1 MKVKRLILKLVF
13 ICFLTVS
20 VLCIFTSCAGHSYD
34 GTATAY
40 LNAFTRFDYK
50 TMYDLLTPGS
60 QSAVDYDEFVNYHK
74 KVYDLLKV
82 QTVSVERGETV
93 DNGISKSY
101 NYTATFHSS
110 EYGELSYD
118 MQFEVYKKTDFYLVA
133 WTPSNVV
140 AGMNWNDRVFSSTLK
155 GNRGE
160 IFDRNGRVIVKN
172 DYAITIYGIKENFKD
187 NLPAVSTLISQILGT
202 DAQSVYDKF
211 SKSYG
216 DTGIFATMFKGELTK
231 EQEDAILQIENV
243 KINRDSITPIRYY
256 PYGDALAQA
265 LGYST
270 PITPEDREQEI
281 YKYLADGTRIGR
293 SGIELQFDEYLQ
305 AKDGMQIYL
314 LSDDSKTKT
323 VLYEN
328 PAQNGYDLKL
338 TVDILI
344 QKNVTSYMNKNFNNK
359 TTGTATVIEP
369 TTGAVVSMVSYPSY
383 NANIY
388 AYDKA
393 TNYGDLY
400 ENKFTPLL
408 NRNIQ
413 GTYPP
418 GSIFKSIMAT
428 IGLDTGV
435 VSTSTIFPYEN
446 EIQNYSYEKDRWR
459 PKGSNWSHY
468 IVREAFPNAGNKGR
482 LDMNRGLIW
491 SDNIYFGWLAMKVG
505 KDNMIKYANKLG
517 IGDTFLFDLPVK
529 KSQMATEFSTLDN
542 QKLLADTGFG
552 QAQMLFTPL
561 QLCSTFS
568 MFGNDGTIMQP
579 YIVQSICI
587 TDENG
592 NLKEISTTEPKVFKD
607 AFNKN
612 VVLQVRN
619 ILEKTATQGTGKSGV
634 KGHTDTMRI
643 AAKTGTAQT
652 GTTSTGIVGWYA
664 GLVIDG
670 GQKDAV
676 LVSCDEG
683 DLKFACV
690 KYIFSLLKDGSELT
704 EENYG

>member
-1 MKVKRLILKLVF
+1 MNVKRLILKLVL
-13 ICFLTVS
+13 ICLLSAS
-20 VLCIFTSCAGHSYD
+20 VFCIFTSCAGHSYD

-40 LNAFTRFDYK
+40 LNAFVKFDYEK
-50 TMYDLLTPGS
+50 MYDLLTPGA
-60 QSAVDYDEFVNYHK
+60 QSTVDYDEFVDYHK

-82 QTVSVERGETV
+82 QTVTVQRGETI
-93 DNGISKSY
+93 DNGLSKSY
-101 NYTATFHSS
+101 NYTATFVSS
-110 EYGELSYD
+110 EYGEFTYD

-133 WTPSNVV
+133 WTPANVV
-140 AGMNWNDRVFSSTLK
+140 PEMNWNDRVFASTLK
-155 GNRGE
+155 GKRGE
-160 IFDRNGRVIVKN
+160 IFDRDGRVLVKN
-172 DYAITIYGIKENFKD
+172 DYAITIYGLKEDFKD
-187 NLPAVSTLISQILGT
+187 NLPTISTAVAQVLGV
-202 DAQSVYDKF
+202 DAKSVYDKF
-211 SKSYG
+211 LKSYG
-216 DTGIFATMFKGELTK
+216 DTGVFATMFKGELTK
-231 EQEDAILQIENV
+231 AQEDALLTIPNV

-256 PYGDALAQA
+256 PYGDALAQT

-270 PITPEDREQEI
+270 PITEEDRQQQI
-281 YKYLADGTRIGR
+281 YKYLAEGTRIGR
-293 SGIELQFDEYLQ
+293 SGLELQYDEYLQ

-323 VLYEN
+323 VLYEK

-338 TVDILI
+338 TVDILV
-344 QKNVTSYMNKNFNNK
+344 QKNITSYMNEKFADH
-359 TTGTATVIEP
+359 TTGTATILEP

-393 TNYGDLY
+393 TNYGDLF

-435 VSTSTIFPYEN
+435 VTSNTIFPYEN
-446 EIQNYSYEKDRWR
+446 EIQSYTYEKDRWR

-468 IVREAFPNAGNKGR
+468 IVRESFPNAGNKGR

-505 KDNMIKYANKLG
+505 KDKMVNYANKLG
-517 IGDTFLFDLPVK
+517 IGDAFPFDLPVR
-529 KSQMATEFSTLDN
+529 KSQMATDFSTLNN

-568 MFGNDGTIMQP
+568 MFGNNGTIMQP
-579 YIVQSICI
+579 YIVESICT

-592 NLKEISTTEPKVFKD
+592 NLKALSKTETKVFKD
-607 AFNKN
+607 AFDKG
-612 VVLQVRN
+612 VVLQVRS

-634 KGHTDTMRI
+634 RGHTSTMRI

-652 GTTSTGIVGWYA
+652 GTTSTGVVGWYA

-670 GQKDAV
+670 GEKNAV

-683 DLKFACV
+683 DLKFGCV
-690 KYIFSLLKDGSELT
+690 NYVFSLLKDGSELT